1 MTINIAQQW
10 LSIICQPM
18 QELNSA
24 VLLTL
29 DGDNKHYA
37 PLAKWPIDLQNLND
51 FIPVFQFAQKTNNQA
66 CIENIQGSQT
76 SPSDYLALPL
86 AIPGQAFCA
95 IMLNI
100 NHTTPARHNEIFQ
113 LLRQALPSLNLTS
126 ANHQPDDG
134 FYTTIVKFL
143 AACIEQPDYPR
154 LIIQLVTELTQLFQC
169 EQVFFGEMQRFHC
182 KVAAVSNSADFDD
195 RANLMRLVAE
205 AMDEAIEQDN
215 AIIFPGSNSTT
226 IERSHQQLARKY
238 GLGSIMTV
246 PLVVEAK
253 FVGAV
258 TLIRSEHQPFKPET
272 LQFCQQALALLT
284 PYLLLKKASAQPL
297 SARIVTHLK
306 TKLSAVFGFN
316 YLKLKLF
323 TTAIACFILLSGLIK
338 TEFRVTADAVL
349 EGKIQRVIAAPMA
362 GFLTLATV
370 RAGDIVHQG
379 DLLASLDDVE
389 LQLEQNKHNGQL
401 QKLRREY
408 RDALS
413 SGDLVQ
419 IRVLSAQ
426 LDQEKAEID
435 LIQQQLLKTNLIAPF
450 DGVIIEGDLSQM
462 LGSPIERGNTL
473 FKIAPLKYY
482 RIILKVNERLISYI
496 STGQSGTLVLPS
508 MPDRQF
514 PLTIQKITAVAKA
527 ENGENNF
534 RVEASLDNTKDLL
547 RPGMEGIAKVNTG
560 QKRLLWIWSHGL
572 IDWLRL
578 TFWSWRI

>member
-1 MTINIAQQW
+1 MTINVAQQW
-10 LSIICQPM
+10 LSIICKPM

-24 VLLTL
+24 VLMTL
-29 DGDNKHYA
+29 DGDNKHYV
-37 PLAKWPIDLQNLND
+37 PLAKWPTDLQNLND

-66 CIENIQGSQT
+66 CIENIQGSQP
-76 SPSDYLALPL
+76 SPSDYLALPI
-86 AIPGQAFCA
+86 AIPGQAFCV
-95 IMLNI
+95 IILNI
-100 NHTTPARHNEIFQ
+100 KHTTLTRHNELFQ
-113 LLRQALPSLNLTS
+113 LMQQALPWLSLTS
-126 ANHQPDDG
+126 ANQQPDDG

-143 AACIEQPDYPR
+143 AACIEQPDYQR
-154 LIIQLVTELTQLFQC
+154 LLIQLVTELTQLFQC

-215 AIIFPGSNSTT
+215 AIIFPGITATT
-226 IERSHQQLARKY
+226 IQRSHQQLARKY
-238 GLGSIMTV
+238 GLGSVMTV
-246 PLVVEAK
+246 PLLVESK

-258 TLIRSEHQPFKPET
+258 TLIRSEHQPFEHES
-272 LQFCQQALALLT
+272 LLFCQQALALIT
-284 PYLLLKKASAQPL
+284 PYLLIKKASAQPL
-297 SARIVTHLK
+297 DARIVTHLK
-306 TKLSAVFGFN
+306 TKFSDVFGFK
-316 YLKLKLF
+316 YLKLKLV
-323 TTAIACFILLSGLIK
+323 TTAVACLVLLSGFVK
-338 TEFRVTADAVL
+338 SEFRVTADAVL

-362 GFLTLATV
+362 GFLTTATV

-379 DLLASLDDVE
+379 DLLASLDDTE

-413 SGDLVQ
+413 SGDLVK

-426 LDQEKAEID
+426 LDQEKAECD
-435 LIQQQLLKTNLIAPF
+435 LIQQQLLKTNLTAPF

-473 FKIAPLKYY
+473 FKIAPLKDY
-482 RIILKVNERLISYI
+482 RIILKINERLISYI

-508 MPDRQF
+508 IPDHPF

-527 ENGENNF
+527 ENGENIF
-534 RVEASLDNTKDLL
+534 RVEASMDNTQDLL
-547 RPGMEGIAKVNTG
+547 RPGMEGIAKVSTG

-578 TFWSWRI
+578 TFWTWRI

>member
-1 MTINIAQQW
+1 VLMTF
-10 LSIICQPM
+10 
-18 QELNSA
+18 
-24 VLLTL
+24 
-29 DGDNKHYA
+29 DGNNKNYIT
-37 PLAKWPIDLQNLND
+37 LAKWPTDLQNLND

-66 CIENIQGSQT
+66 CIENVQDNQPS
-76 SPSDYLALPL
+76 SSDYLALPVR
-86 AIPGQAFCA
+86 IHGQAFCV

-100 NHTTPARHNEIFQ
+100 KHATPIRHNEIFQ
-113 LLRQALPSLNLTS
+113 LLQQALPWLSQPST
-126 ANHQPDDG
+126 NHQPDDG

-143 AACIEQPDYPR
+143 AACIEQPDYQR
-154 LIIQLVTELTQLFQC
+154 LLIQLVTELTHLFQC

-195 RANLMRLVAE
+195 RANLLRLVAE

-215 AIIFPGSNSTT
+215 AIIFPGSNATT

-238 GLGSIMTV
+238 GLGSVMTV
-246 PLVVEAK
+246 PLLAESK
-253 FVGAV
+253 FFGAV
-258 TLIRSEHQPFKPET
+258 TLIRSENQPFKPET
-272 LQFCQQALALLT
+272 LLFCQQALALLT

-297 SARIVTHLK
+297 STRIVTHLK
-306 TKLSAVFGFN
+306 TKLSDVFGFKN
-316 YLKLKLF
+316 LKLKLL
-323 TTAIACFILLSGLIK
+323 TTAFTVLILLAGFIK
-338 TEFRVTADAVL
+338 SEFRVTADAVL

-362 GFLTLATV
+362 GFLTTATV

-379 DLLASLDDVE
+379 DLMASLDDVE

-413 SGDLVQ
+413 SGDMVK

-426 LDQEKAEID
+426 LDQEKAELT
-435 LIQQQLLKTNLIAPF
+435 LIQQQLLKTNLTAPF

-462 LGSPIERGNTL
+462 LGSPVDRGNTL
-473 FKIAPLKYY
+473 FKIAPLKDY

-496 STGQSGTLVLPS
+496 SPNQTGTLVLPS
-508 MPDRQF
+508 MPDHQF

-527 ENGENNF
+527 ENGENIF
-534 RVEASLDNTKDLL
+534 RVEASLDNTQDLL
-547 RPGMEGIAKVNTG
+547 RPGMEGIAKVNAG